1 MDEALGLTV
10 SFGGIGLGADVL
22 EAEPSTG
29 VVEGEGPV
37 AGAIV
42 GHDAFDGDA
51 EACIIDDGGLEE
63 GDGTSLAFVRL
74 DLGEGNA

>member
-1 MDEALGLTV
+1 MCLRPSRRQALRKVKTC
-10 SFGGIGLGADVL
+10 SR
-22 EAEPSTG
+22 S
-29 VVEGEGPV
+29 
-37 AGAIV
+37 
-42 GHDAFDGDA
+42 HCRSYAFDGDA